1 MTHHDIYVDIQLLY
15 TQEGCLKTF
24 YIKKMSDKAA
34 NQRIAKNTLF
44 LYLRMSIVLVV
55 SLYTTRIILNSLG
68 VEDYGIYNVVC
79 GFIAMFGFLNS
90 TLSTS
95 TNRFY
100 NYEIGQG
107 NEDGI
112 KKVYSNSLIIQGA
125 LAFFVLFLVE
135 IVGLWYLNNYMVIS
149 SDRLAIAN
157 WIFQFSLISML
168 FTFLQ
173 TPYIASILAYERMN
187 YYAVVSIIDVFLK
200 LAIAISLPFFGVDK
214 LFIYGFLIM
223 LISLVNFVLYGVYA
237 IRQFDSMK
245 FSRQIDK
252 ALFKKMLMFTG
263 WTFLNPLAYT
273 GRSHGCNLVLNFFFG
288 PIINAAYAITNQVSA
303 AIDSFSM
310 SVSVAARPQ
319 IIQSYS
325 CNDYGR
331 TNNLFFSTSKIMF
344 VLIAI
349 LTIPLSFNMEFILN
363 VWLGD
368 NVPEYTVIFCI
379 WILMVKLIDS
389 LNPSCTNLIMATGKI
404 KAYMIVS
411 SLLIFSV
418 VPFSIVF
425 FNICPEPFL
434 MFFIMLL
441 CTVANQ
447 VFSVIILHRVLN
459 HISLMKYLKEIVVP
473 SLILLVI
480 SISVIY
486 YRHSFLHVH
495 PICSILLDFL
505 IILTCSAIVLW
516 AFLNN
521 KEKQFILNFFIK
533 KAT

>member
-125 LAFFVLFLVE
+125 LAFFVLFFVE

-149 SDRLAIAN
+149 NDRLAIAN

-173 TPYIASILAYERMN
+173 TPYIALILAYERMN

-404 KAYMIVS
+404 KVYMIVS
-411 SLLIFSV
+411 SIIVFSV
-418 VPFSIVF
+418 VPLSIIA
-425 FNICPEPFL
+425 FNIYESPLL
-434 MFFIMLL
+434 MFMIMFLSA
-441 CTVANQ
+441 VINQ
-447 VFSVIILHRVLN
+447 IASILILHKIIKL
-459 HISLMKYLKEIVVP
+459 ISLKRYFSEIIVP
-473 SLILLVI
+473 ALVLFFVSVLVIYFRHSVLYIQPFFSLFVDFAILLVCTM
-480 SISVIY
+480 V
-486 YRHSFLHVH
+486 L
-495 PICSILLDFL
+495 
-505 IILTCSAIVLW
+505 AIV
-516 AFLNN
+516 FLNEV
-521 KEKQFILNFFIK
+521 EKQFVFHLIK
-533 KAT
+533 R